1 MACFGGVNISESS
14 LALSECAEFCG
25 QLVHSFL
32 YFSSIDT
39 TFTVFLSK
47 WASAFVF
54 FLVINEWFL
63 IMSKLKG
70 LSKSRIF
77 SFICKQPFWKFYWCA
92 ICYFTPPPSVQHQSV
107 IVLLVMQVSL
117 QIPSLACHL
126 NSVNANLVVLLNLVN
141 VKVSKFLFRICFL
154 CIKLMLI
161 YNPKFIS
168 LYMTGKV
175 NVDLCPFQVILD
187 ISSYQYQY
195 IILAILVSW
204 SVCWAYCAWNAWK
217 WRVPR

>member
-1 MACFGGVNISESS
+1 MEILLKFLDLGIVNFLWTFWVYMACFGGVNISESS
-14 LALSECAEFCG
+14 LALSECPEFCG

-92 ICYFTPPPSVQHQSV
+92 ICYSYPPAQCTASISDCSISHASQ
-107 IVLLVMQVSL
+107 
-117 QIPSLACHL
+117 LA
-126 NSVNANLVVLLNLVN
+126 NP
-141 VKVSKFLFRICFL
+141 FLGLPLEF
-154 CIKLMLI
+154 
-161 YNPKFIS
+161 
-168 LYMTGKV
+168 GK
-175 NVDLCPFQVILD
+175 CESCGTSEPGK
-187 ISSYQYQY
+187 
-195 IILAILVSW
+195 
-204 SVCWAYCAWNAWK
+204 CEGE
-217 WRVPR
+217 